1 MINICVRVNNIV
13 TEMEP
18 IVIFSITSITE
29 KVLSIQQVF
38 VINLFSDF
46 IDLDNTS
53 ILN

>member
-1 MINICVRVNNIV
+1 MINISVRVNNIV
-13 TEMEP
+13 TEMEL

-38 VINLFSDF
+38 PINLFSDF

-53 ILN
+53 ILI